1 MKRNEGGF
9 VNRGKIDKTS
19 KNYRCLPTENKQ
31 GVSGKMDS
39 GIQESERS
47 GDI

>member
-9 VNRGKIDKTS
+9 VNRGKIDKMN
-19 KNYRCLPTENKQ
+19 KNYGCLPTENKQ
-31 GVSGKMDS
+31 GVSGEVDS
-39 GIQESERS
+39 GTEEPERL